1 MDKILLR
8 YLLISIFFI
17 ISSSNS
23 MSMTGKE
30 ISDHL
35 SQWLINKGIE
45 GQPIFSKHKKFK
57 N

>member
-1 MDKILLR
+1 MYKILLR
-8 YLLISIFFI
+8 FLLSSIFFI

-35 SQWLINKGIE
+35 SQWLMN
-45 GQPIFSKHKKFK
+45 
-57 N
+57 